1 MKALKLLAIPA
12 LLLGVSMCSVGQ
24 KKTSDTYNAGAVF
37 FYPKH
42 IESPRVDAPPRDLH
56 TDWPRDRD
64 GAYPANRFI
73 LFRF

>member
-12 LLLGVSMCSVGQ
+12 LLLGVSMCSAGQ
-24 KKTSDTYNAGAVF
+24 KKTSDTYNAGAVYF
-37 FYPKH
+37 HPKR

-56 TDWPRDRD
+56 ADWPRDRD

-73 LFRF
+73 LFRW